1 MYVVKI
7 VIHEYALLDK
17 KEYIHNLTINA
28 FRIRIRSAVSQKK
41 STRFQRL
48 PLQSDRWSMS
58 NHSMHPFLV
67 YHIFNDFEIE
77 IIIHKIVIWYGNL

>member
-28 FRIRIRSAVSQKK
+28 FRIRIRSAVSIQIIY
-41 STRFQRL
+41 SCYIHHNIYLIHF
-48 PLQSDRWSMS
+48 PLAGIYK
-58 NHSMHPFLV
+58 HTYV
-67 YHIFNDFEIE
+67 
-77 IIIHKIVIWYGNL
+77 

>member
-28 FRIRIRSAVSQKK
+28 FRIRIRSAVSQK
-41 STRFQRL
+41 Q
-48 PLQSDRWSMS
+48 
-58 NHSMHPFLV
+58 LV
-67 YHIFNDFEIE
+67 YKLF
-77 IIIHKIVIWYGNL
+77 IVIIYTIIFI